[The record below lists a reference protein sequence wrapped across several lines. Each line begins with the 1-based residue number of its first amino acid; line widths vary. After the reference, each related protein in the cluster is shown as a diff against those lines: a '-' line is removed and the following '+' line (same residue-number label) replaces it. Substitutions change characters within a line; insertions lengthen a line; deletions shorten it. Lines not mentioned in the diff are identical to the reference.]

1 MKLFDVNWLSV
12 LLDLPRWWALPL
24 GARRV
29 LLNELKPSGYV
40 QAHHFAP
47 HLDAIV
53 SSGIANY
60 DHERDRLWLG
70 DARRGLV
77 KVLRAMSRHPL
88 FDHSTQ
94 HTLMAYMGDHF
105 TSEDF
110 LQLGSDG
117 SMGRFPRPDKHSL
130 GKRVAFAGWTGDL
143 LEAQGDNALL
153 KWATAR
159 GLRTDPSR
167 VDVSVVILRE
177 LQVLARQLLAY
188 PRGATLREIVTDPLN
203 KNIAAL
209 ADAIYAG
216 LGTMV
221 LFAAMRSDDL
231 EPMIGLWPTVVR
243 DLTTPSAA
251 RPVVAHVV
259 EQFTLAVDVEDMT
272 TVLSAVAASPVRVR
286 ANDFAVFARTRAEIE
301 TRLVALPPW
310 SADIYP
316 GERVDTAAGHLR
328 VRGFVRLRDLDGNP
342 HLFPTPAGT
351 EWLALS
357 PHDRLAA
364 ILEPLRQS
372 KEVNPRNAYDA
383 SDTIG
388 FFPYTLPYFEAPKS
402 LRLRDNLTH
411 LLLDVTQEF
420 IPITEFME
428 YAARSEN
435 PFLALP
441 PNEIVRYSG
450 GYYGMDGDPRE
461 FYRETWR
468 SMLFQFLQ
476 VRLAGL
482 GGASI
487 GLSDKGD
494 VCFALTDIGRYLLG
508 TASSFEYG
516 SNDAADIVVQPNFDV
531 VFMGAAPS
539 IEAEIARFAERVGR
553 APGHA
558 FRLTRASV
566 LQAAEAGV
574 AVADVIG
581 ALTRASSKP
590 IPKNVQREIAG
601 WMSAVR
607 RATMRKTELL
617 EVADEESAARIVALL
632 GDKVRQ
638 ITPTVFE
645 LPPMKTSARN
655 AMVKKLRAG
664 GVFLADV
671 TARREPKPAA
681 GFDENEWDE

>member
-1 MKLFDVNWLSV
+1 M
-12 LLDLPRWWALPL
+12 
-24 GARRV
+24 
-29 LLNELKPSGYV
+29 
-40 QAHHFAP
+40 
-47 HLDAIV
+47 
-53 SSGIANY
+53 
-60 DHERDRLWLG
+60 
-70 DARRGLV
+70 
-77 KVLRAMSRHPL
+77 
-88 FDHSTQ
+88 
-94 HTLMAYMGDHF
+94 
-105 TSEDF
+105 
-110 LQLGSDG
+110 
-117 SMGRFPRPDKHSL
+117 
-130 GKRVAFAGWTGDL
+130 
-143 LEAQGDNALL
+143 
-153 KWATAR
+153 
-159 GLRTDPSR
+159 
-167 VDVSVVILRE
+167 
-177 LQVLARQLLAY
+177 
-188 PRGATLREIVTDPLN
+188 
-203 KNIAAL
+203 
-209 ADAIYAG
+209 
-216 LGTMV
+216 
-221 LFAAMRSDDL
+221 
-231 EPMIGLWPTVVR
+231 
-243 DLTTPSAA
+243 
-251 RPVVAHVV
+251 
-259 EQFTLAVDVEDMT
+259 
-272 TVLSAVAASPVRVR
+272 LSAVAASPVRVR

-316 GERVDTAAGHLR
+316 SERVDTAAGHLR

-342 HLFPTPAGT
+342 HLFPMPAGT

-411 LLLDVTQEF
+411 LLLDVAQEF

-487 GLSDKGD
+487 GVSDKGD

-671 TARREPKPAA
+671 TAGREPKPAA
-681 GFDENEWDE
+681 GFDEIEWDE